1 MIDTAHNPPTLL
13 GLQIIEEVFAHIG
26 IAPWWEHHSVSLVS
40 DTPWYVEIR
49 ISNPAIT
56 TRSVTIQVSD
66 FGLSVDIM
74 SWSETFEWAV
84 QDYAIERAGI
94 IDVLKT
100 VLTGSMEVTRYGQ
113 SLAVLRFY
121 RDGIMCYKRRILSGL
136 CISPLRQS
144 SRNSG
149 PIVSLR

>member
-49 ISNPAIT
+49 IANPAIT
-56 TRSVTIQVSD
+56 ARSVTIQVSD

-84 QDYAIERAGI
+84 QDYAIE
-94 IDVLKT
+94 L
-100 VLTGSMEVTRYGQ
+100 
-113 SLAVLRFY
+113 
-121 RDGIMCYKRRILSGL
+121 
-136 CISPLRQS
+136 
-144 SRNSG
+144 
-149 PIVSLR
+149 